1 MIIVAG
7 SANIDLVARVDHQPA
22 PGETLIA
29 EGYAVHDGGKG
40 ANQAVAAAR
49 MGSRVRFVGAVGAD
63 DFGARIRATLAAEQ
77 TDTSALA
84 TLAGASGIAMIS
96 VDSAGENCIIVVPGA
111 NEKLGVIEDAET
123 VFDGARVVLTQ
134 LETTPAF
141 VNAALMA
148 GRLHGAETMLNA
160 APAASL
166 APYALDALDWLIV
179 NAAEAALIGDAGV
192 PKDLAG
198 AQTLAADLAAAH
210 AVGVVITLG
219 ADGAVWQARETTRD
233 DAAGHVAAP
242 SVDVVDTTGA
252 GDTFAG
258 VFAWAR
264 SQDKPIREA
273 VTWAVAAGGLSVGQA
288 GARTGMPDQARLAA
302 AVDTNP

>member
-63 DFGARIRATLAAEQ
+63 DFGARIRTTLEAEQ
-77 TDTSALA
+77 IDTSALS
-84 TLAGASGIAMIS
+84 TLGGASGIAMIS

-123 VFDGARVVLTQ
+123 VFGGARVVLTQ
-134 LETTPAF
+134 LETPPAF

-148 GRLHGAETMLNA
+148 GRLYGAETMLNA

-166 APYALDALDWLIV
+166 SPYALDALDWLIV
-179 NAAEAALIGDAGV
+179 NAAEAALIGEVAV
-192 PKDLAG
+192 PADVTA
-198 AQTLAADLAAAH
+198 ARALAADLAATY

-219 ADGAVWQARETTRD
+219 ADGATWQARDETAE
-233 DAAGHVAAP
+233 DAGGHVAGAAAE
-242 SVDVVDTTGA
+242 VVDTTGA

-264 SQDKPIREA
+264 SQDKSIREA
-273 VTWAVAAGGLSVGQA
+273 VRWAVAAGGLSVGRA
-288 GARTGMPDQARLAA
+288 GARSGMPGFTQLAE
-302 AVDTNP
+302 AVGD

>member
-29 EGYAVHDGGKG
+29 EDYAVHDGGKG

-63 DFGARIRATLAAEQ
+63 DFGARIRTTLEAEQ
-77 TDTSALA
+77 IDTSALS
-84 TLAGASGIAMIS
+84 TLGGASGIAMIS

-123 VFDGARVVLTQ
+123 VFDGARVVLAQ
-134 LETTPAF
+134 LETPPAF

-166 APYALDALDWLIV
+166 SPYALDALDWLIV
-179 NAAEAALIGDAGV
+179 NAAEAALIGEAAV
-192 PKDLAG
+192 PADVTA
-198 AQTLAADLAAAH
+198 AQALAADLAATY

-219 ADGAVWQARETTRD
+219 ADGAIWQARDETAE
-233 DAAGHVAAP
+233 DAAGHVAGAAAE
-242 SVDVVDTTGA
+242 VVDTTGA

-264 SQDKPIREA
+264 SQDKSIREA
-273 VTWAVAAGGLSVGQA
+273 VRWAVVAGGLSVGQA
-288 GARTGMPDQARLAA
+288 GARSGMPGFTQLAE
-302 AVDTNP
+302 AVGG

>member
-1 MIIVAG
+1 MILVAG

-29 EGYAVHDGGKG
+29 ESYAVHDGGKG

-63 DFGARIRATLAAEQ
+63 DFGARIRTALEAEQ
-77 TDTSALA
+77 IDTSALA
-84 TLAGASGIAMIS
+84 IRGADSGIAMIS
-96 VDSAGENCIIVVPGA
+96 VDAPGENCIIVVPGA
-111 NEKLGVIEDAET
+111 NGELGVIEDAAT

-134 LETTPAF
+134 LETPPAF

-166 APYALDALDWLIV
+166 SPYALDALDWLIV
-179 NAAEAALIGDAGV
+179 NAAEAALIGEAAV
-192 PKDLAG
+192 PADVAAARALAG
-198 AQTLAADLAAAH
+198 DLAATH
-210 AVGVVITLG
+210 SVSVVITLG
-219 ADGAVWQARETTRD
+219 ADGAIWQTRD
-233 DAAGHVAAP
+233 ATVEDAAGHVASGVAQ
-242 SVDVVDTTGA
+242 VVDTTGA

-288 GARTGMPDQARLAA
+288 GARSGMPCFTQLAE
-302 AVDTNP
+302 AVGD